1 MHFKKVYFTTTIH
14 HNVGNF
20 YSRRP
25 QEVRRSNFHYWNRS
39 KENSADEECHLK
51 FCCCIQKRSQEQP
64 CWIFGWFIRF
74 QIPKLLSAPRVI
86 VCSCLYLCSCLFVF
100 YYCVYYLCISCVCL
114 SVSLVC
120 FFLLVF
126 VLIFLFF
133 LMFVSVFVSSIG
145 PKMSWDKSFYIPKGA
160 TLSGSL
166 NVDSE

>member
-25 QEVRRSNFHYWNRS
+25 QEVRRSHFHYWNRS

-51 FCCCIQKRSQEQP
+51 FCCCIPKRSQEQP

-114 SVSLVC
+114 SVCQPCL
-120 FFLLVF
+120 
-126 VLIFLFF
+126 
-133 LMFVSVFVSSIG
+133 FVSSCLCANIFVF
-145 PKMSWDKSFYIPKGA
+145 S
-160 TLSGSL
+160 
-166 NVDSE
+166 NVCVCVCIFNRAQNVLGQVLLHT